1 MSHSLV
7 RGAVGIFL
15 GLTLWSQALAGPRIS
30 APASAPSVSSGSAM
44 ASEVY
49 FSPRGGC
56 TEAVVREVGKARKTV
71 WVQAYS
77 FTSAPIARALVEAS
91 RRGVKV
97 RVILD
102 RSQRSERYTAADF
115 LAHAGIPVYIDARHA
130 IAHDKVMV
138 IDGRT
143 VLTGSFNFTKS
154 AEENNSENLL
164 VLREPGLVLRYADHW
179 RSHLAHSRRY
189 RGR

>member
-1 MSHSLV
+1 
-7 RGAVGIFL
+7 
-15 GLTLWSQALAGPRIS
+15 
-30 APASAPSVSSGSAM
+30 M

-179 RSHLAHSRRY
+179 RSHLTHSRRY

>member
-1 MSHSLV
+1 
-7 RGAVGIFL
+7 
-15 GLTLWSQALAGPRIS
+15 
-30 APASAPSVSSGSAM
+30 M

-115 LAHAGIPVYIDARHA
+115 LVHAGIPVYIDARHA
-130 IAHDKVMV
+130 IAHDKVIV

-164 VLREPGLVLRYADHW
+164 VLREPGLASRYADHW

>member
-1 MSHSLV
+1 
-7 RGAVGIFL
+7 
-15 GLTLWSQALAGPRIS
+15 
-30 APASAPSVSSGSAM
+30 M